1 MKQKKKTAQTLA
13 VEVADHNEVMTN
25 ETLVIPSLAEIS
37 DRVKLDNVRKTLE
50 EQRAVID
57 QLQDRIKTNKDL
69 LTLACY
75 HLGLAHENE
84 EDDKLKYAY
93 FQIQVALKMINK
105 TDLNVE
111 HWIVSDNTPDHD

>member
-1 MKQKKKTAQTLA
+1 MKQKKKTAQTLV

-25 ETLVIPSLAEIS
+25 ETLIIPSLAEIS

-50 EQRAVID
+50 KQRAVID
-57 QLQDRIKTNKDL
+57 ELRDRIKTNKDL

-105 TDLNVE
+105 TDVNVD
-111 HWIVSDNTPDHD
+111 HWIVSDNTLDHD